1 MRQARKSTIPK
12 ASSIRTSTEPADPVR
27 TEPRTF
33 EPDPDGDGAA
43 AMEGARGGRDRRRA
57 RRPFVVQ
64 VAALRKLAGSVRREL
79 RQGSIEGLSAIGVSV
94 PDDGPVVCDLTLAS
108 YPGGIM
114 VTGTVG
120 APWDGECRRCGG
132 PVSGRVDAV
141 VRERYAPRPDWT
153 EDEDAYLLAGD
164 ELDLEPLA
172 RDAVMLDLPLA
183 PLCSPDC
190 LGLCPRCGA
199 NWNISACPCP
209 PDGDPRWSALDALR
223 GPEGGG
229 LA

>member
-1 MRQARKSTIPK
+1 M
-12 ASSIRTSTEPADPVR
+12 R
-27 TEPRTF
+27 TEPRTCA
-33 EPDPDGDGAA
+33 PDPDSDGTAA
-43 AMEGARGGRDRRRA
+43 AGGARDGGHDRPRA

-64 VAALRKLAGSVRREL
+64 VAALRKLAGTVRREM
-79 RQGSIEGLSAIGVSV
+79 RQGTIEGLAAIGVSV
-94 PDDGPVVCDLTLAS
+94 PDGAAVVCDLTLAS

-114 VTGTVG
+114 VTGSVG

-132 PVSGRVDAV
+132 PVSGAV
-141 VRERYAPRPDWT
+141 EATVRERYAPRPEWT
-153 EDEDAYLLAGD
+153 EDEDAYLLDGD

-199 NWNISACPCP
+199 NRNVSVCSCP
-209 PDGDPRWSALDALR
+209 PEGDPRWSVLDALR